1 MAYGSKRIQP
11 EEAPGAPE
19 WMVTFS
25 DCMTLLLTFFV
36 LLISFSS
43 FADNIFEELSVVF
56 FEGKPW
62 VGEGQESAEDRSS
75 FLPTKQIDASQ
86 NVSEGSETSSL
97 ATGLEGGV
105 REETES
111 VDFHRQKVFLIS
123 SKAIFWGKSSVISSE
138 GRNIMA
144 TMASFLRQ
152 MPSRVVVSE
161 NGPVDDKSSRQFG
174 LSRAWAV
181 VEYLTTKQNLDK
193 NWFSIAATTT
203 LAGSP
208 QSGAPQEGLG
218 SNEPARTGTESER
231 KLEVVLL
238 ERSIYN

>member
-1 MAYGSKRIQP
+1 MPRRRKQTEP
-11 EEAPGAPE
+11 EEEASGAPE

-36 LLISFSS
+36 LLLSFSS
-43 FADNIFEELSVVF
+43 FDDNVLEQLTTVF
-56 FEGKPW
+56 FEGMPQL
-62 VGEGQESAEDRSS
+62 GEDQQEDRSA
-75 FLPTKQIDASQ
+75 FVPTKQVDASQ
-86 NVSEGSETSSL
+86 NVLDGSEKSSL

-105 REETES
+105 QEETES
-111 VDFHRQKVFLIS
+111 KDFHRQKVFLIS
-123 SKAIFWGKSSVISSE
+123 SKTIFWGKSSVISSE
-138 GRNIMA
+138 GRDIMA

-161 NGPVDDKSSRQFG
+161 NGLVDDESSRQFG

-193 NWFSIAATTT
+193 NWFSIAAATT

-208 QSGAPQEGLG
+208 R
-218 SNEPARTGTESER
+218 SNEPARTGTEPER

-238 ERSIYN
+238 ERSIYD

>member
-1 MAYGSKRIQP
+1 MAFGSKRIQP
-11 EEAPGAPE
+11 EGAPGAPE

-36 LLISFSS
+36 LLLSFSS
-43 FADNIFEELSVVF
+43 FDDNVFERLTTVF
-56 FEGKPW
+56 FEGMPW
-62 VGEGQESAEDRSS
+62 VSEEQKSAEDRSA
-75 FLPTKQIDASQ
+75 FLPTKQVDASQ
-86 NVSEGSETSSL
+86 NVSEGSEKSSL
-97 ATGLEGGV
+97 AKGLEGGV
-105 REETES
+105 QEETES

-123 SKAIFWGKSSVISSE
+123 SNTIFWGKSSVISSE

-161 NGPVDDKSSRQFG
+161 NSPVDDENSRQFG

-193 NWFSIAATTT
+193 NWFSIAAATT

-208 QSGAPQEGLG
+208 RSGAPQEGPG
-218 SNEPARTGTESER
+218 SNEPVRTGTEPER

-238 ERSIYN
+238 ERSIYD

>member
-1 MAYGSKRIQP
+1 MAYGSIRKQP
-11 EEAPGAPE
+11 EGAAGAPE

-36 LLISFSS
+36 LLLSFSS
-43 FADNIFEELSVVF
+43 FDDGVLDELCTAF
-56 FEGKPW
+56 FEGMPW
-62 VGEGQESAEDRSS
+62 VGEDQQVEDRSAL
-75 FLPTKQIDASQ
+75 LPTRQIDASQ
-86 NVSEGSETSSL
+86 NVSEGSERSSL

-105 REETES
+105 QEETES
-111 VDFHRQKVFLIS
+111 EDFHRQKVFLIS
-123 SKAIFWGKSSVISSE
+123 SRTIFWGKSSVISSE
-138 GRNIMA
+138 GRDIMA

-161 NGPVDDKSSRQFG
+161 NGPVDDENSRGFG

-193 NWFSIAATTT
+193 NWFSIAAATT

-208 QSGAPQEGLG
+208 RSGGPQEGPG
-218 SNEPARTGTESER
+218 SNEPARTGTEPER

-238 ERSIYN
+238 ERSIYD

>member
-11 EEAPGAPE
+11 EGARGAPE
-19 WMVTFS
+19 WMVIFS

-43 FADNIFEELSVVF
+43 FHENIFEQLSVVF

-62 VGEGQESAEDRSS
+62 VGEGQESTEDRSS
-75 FLPTKQIDASQ
+75 FLPTEQIDASQ
-86 NVSEGSETSSL
+86 NVAKGSEKSSL

-105 REETES
+105 QEETES

-123 SKAIFWGKSSVISSE
+123 SETIFWGKSSVISSE

-152 MPSRVVVSE
+152 IPSRVVVSE
-161 NGPVDDKSSRQFG
+161 NGPVDDESSRQFG

-193 NWFSIAATTT
+193 NWFSIAAATT

-208 QSGAPQEGLG
+208 RSGAPQEGSG
-218 SNEPARTGTESER
+218 SNEPARTGTEPER

-238 ERSIYN
+238 ERSIYD

>member
-1 MAYGSKRIQP
+1 MAYGSRRIQP

-19 WMVTFS
+19 WMVIFS

-86 NVSEGSETSSL
+86 NVAKGSEKSSL

-105 REETES
+105 QEETES

-123 SKAIFWGKSSVISSE
+123 SKTIFWGKSSVISSE

-161 NGPVDDKSSRQFG
+161 NGPVDDESSRQFG

-181 VEYLTTKQNLDK
+181 VEYLTAKQNLDK
-193 NWFSIAATTT
+193 NWFSIAAATT

-208 QSGAPQEGLG
+208 RSGAPQEGPG
-218 SNEPARTGTESER
+218 SNEPARTGTEPER

-238 ERSIYN
+238 ERSIYD

>member
-1 MAYGSKRIQP
+1 MPRRRKQTEP
-11 EEAPGAPE
+11 EEAAGAPE

-36 LLISFSS
+36 LLLSFSS
-43 FADNIFEELSVVF
+43 FDENVFEELRAVF

-62 VGEGQESAEDRSS
+62 VGEDQQVEDRSAL
-75 FLPTKQIDASQ
+75 LPTKQIDASQ
-86 NVSEGSETSSL
+86 NVSEGSEKASL

-105 REETES
+105 QEETES

-123 SKAIFWGKSSVISSE
+123 SNTIFWGKSPVISSE
-138 GRNIMA
+138 GRDIMA

-161 NGPVDDKSSRQFG
+161 NGPVDDESSRQFG

-193 NWFSIAATTT
+193 NWFSIAAATT

-208 QSGAPQEGLG
+208 RSGAPQEGPG
-218 SNEPARTGTESER
+218 SNEPARTGTEPER

-238 ERSIYN
+238 ERSIYD

>member
-1 MAYGSKRIQP
+1 MAYESKRIQP
-11 EEAPGAPE
+11 EEAGGAPE

-36 LLISFSS
+36 LLLSFSS
-43 FADNIFEELSVVF
+43 FDDNIFEELSTVF
-56 FEGKPW
+56 FKGRPS
-62 VGEGQESAEDRSS
+62 VGDGQESPEDRSS
-75 FLPTKQIDASQ
+75 LLPTRQIDASQ
-86 NVSEGSETSSL
+86 NVAKGSEKSSL
-97 ATGLEGGV
+97 ATGLDGGV
-105 REETES
+105 QEETES

-123 SKAIFWGKSSVISSE
+123 SKTIFWGKSSVISSE

-152 MPSRVVVSE
+152 VPSRVVVSE
-161 NGPVDDKSSRQFG
+161 NGPVDDENSRQFG
-174 LSRAWAV
+174 LSRAWVV

-193 NWFSIAATTT
+193 NWFSIAAATT

-208 QSGAPQEGLG
+208 RSGVPQEGPG

-238 ERSIYN
+238 ERSIYD

>member
-1 MAYGSKRIQP
+1 MPLGSKRIQP

-36 LLISFSS
+36 LLLSFSS

-62 VGEGQESAEDRSS
+62 LGEGQESTEDRSA
-75 FLPTKQIDASQ
+75 FLPVKQIDASQ
-86 NVSEGSETSSL
+86 NVSEGSEKSSL

-105 REETES
+105 QEETES

-123 SKAIFWGKSSVISSE
+123 SNTIFWGKSTVISSE
-138 GRNIMA
+138 GRKIMA

-161 NGPVDDKSSRQFG
+161 NGPVDDETSRQLG

-181 VEYLTTKQNLDK
+181 VEYLTRKQNLDK
-193 NWFSIAATTT
+193 SWFSIAAATT

-208 QSGAPQEGLG
+208 RSGAPQEGLTN
-218 SNEPARTGTESER
+218 NEPARTGTEPER

-238 ERSIYN
+238 ERSIYD

>member
-36 LLISFSS
+36 LFISFSS
-43 FADNIFEELSVVF
+43 FDESVFEELSTVF
-56 FEGKPW
+56 FEGRPS
-62 VGEGQESAEDRSS
+62 VGEGQESAEDRSA
-75 FLPTKQIDASQ
+75 FIPTKQIDASQ
-86 NVSEGSETSSL
+86 NVAKGSEKASL

-105 REETES
+105 QEKTES

-123 SKAIFWGKSSVISSE
+123 SRTIFWGKSTVISSE

-161 NGPVDDKSSRQFG
+161 NGPMDDETSRRFG

-193 NWFSIAATTT
+193 NWFSIAAATT

-208 QSGAPQEGLG
+208 RSEVHQEGLT
-218 SNEPARTGTESER
+218 SNEPDRTGTEPER

-238 ERSIYN
+238 ERSIYD

>member
-11 EEAPGAPE
+11 EEAAGAPE

-36 LLISFSS
+36 LLLSFSS
-43 FADNIFEELSVVF
+43 FADNIFEELSTVF
-56 FEGKPW
+56 FEGRPS
-62 VGEGQESAEDRSS
+62 VGEGQESVEERSA
-75 FLPTKQIDASQ
+75 FLSTRQIDASQ
-86 NVSEGSETSSL
+86 NVAKGSEKSSL
-97 ATGLEGGV
+97 AAGLEGGV
-105 REETES
+105 QEEKES

-123 SKAIFWGKSSVISSE
+123 SKTIFWGKSSVISSE

-161 NGPVDDKSSRQFG
+161 NGPVDDESSRQFG

-193 NWFSIAATTT
+193 NWFSIAAATT
-203 LAGSP
+203 LA
-208 QSGAPQEGLG
+208 GAPQEGPG
-218 SNEPARTGTESER
+218 SNEPARTGTEPER

-238 ERSIYN
+238 ERSIYD